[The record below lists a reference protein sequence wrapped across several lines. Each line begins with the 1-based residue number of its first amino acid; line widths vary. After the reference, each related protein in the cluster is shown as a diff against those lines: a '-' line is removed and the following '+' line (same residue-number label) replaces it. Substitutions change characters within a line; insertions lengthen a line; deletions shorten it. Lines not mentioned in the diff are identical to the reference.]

1 MRFSGGNNVT
11 EIKSGERQT
20 ATAHTSLCVFPVD
33 GQRAAVTLA
42 FRRGARR
49 GEDQMSRRLTAA
61 LLALVI
67 AAWFAPAA
75 SSAQEFPSRAI
86 TIIVAQPPGGGTDII
101 SRIFAQQLSEQLG
114 KPVVVENKPG
124 AGTIVGTQA
133 AAKSPPDGY
142 TLLAGLTANMAVNPS
157 LFRTLPYDPVRD
169 FTPVGMMAQF
179 PFVLVV
185 SKDFPAKSVK
195 ELIDMAKAKPGTIN
209 FASAGNGTG
218 QHLSAELF
226 KLMAGVDMT
235 HVPYRGAAPAYS
247 DVISG
252 RTPVFFDNLASA
264 LGQIKGGS
272 VRALGVTGTKRSP
285 LLPDVPTIA
294 EAGVPGYQNYV
305 WFGLWAPKNTPKP
318 VVDKLYAEIRKA
330 AATPAVKERIMKDAG
345 VPMDTAL
352 TAIEPLEKSEIA
364 KWADVVKRAHI
375 QVQ

>member
-1 MRFSGGNNVT
+1 
-11 EIKSGERQT
+11 
-20 ATAHTSLCVFPVD
+20 
-33 GQRAAVTLA
+33 
-42 FRRGARR
+42 
-49 GEDQMSRRLTAA
+49 
-61 LLALVI
+61 
-67 AAWFAPAA
+67 
-75 SSAQEFPSRAI
+75 
-86 TIIVAQPPGGGTDII
+86 
-101 SRIFAQQLSEQLG
+101 
-114 KPVVVENKPG
+114 
-124 AGTIVGTQA
+124 
-133 AAKSPPDGY
+133 
-142 TLLAGLTANMAVNPS
+142 
-157 LFRTLPYDPVRD
+157 
-169 FTPVGMMAQF
+169 
-179 PFVLVV
+179 
-185 SKDFPAKSVK
+185 
-195 ELIDMAKAKPGTIN
+195 
-209 FASAGNGTG
+209 
-218 QHLSAELF
+218 
-226 KLMAGVDMT
+226 MAGVDMT

-330 AATPAVKERIMKDAG
+330 AATPAVQERIMKDAG

-352 TAIEPLEKSEIA
+352 AAIEPMEKAEIA

>member
-1 MRFSGGNNVT
+1 
-11 EIKSGERQT
+11 
-20 ATAHTSLCVFPVD
+20 
-33 GQRAAVTLA
+33 
-42 FRRGARR
+42 
-49 GEDQMSRRLTAA
+49 MSRRLSAA
-61 LLALVI
+61 MLALAI
-67 AAWFAPAA
+67 AAWLAPAA
-75 SSAQEFPSRAI
+75 SFAQDFPSRAI
-86 TIIVAQPPGGGTDII
+86 TIIVPQPPGGGTDII
-101 SRIFAQQLSEQLG
+101 SRIVAQQLSEQLG
-114 KPVVVENKPG
+114 KPVVIENKAG
-124 AGTIVGTQA
+124 AGTLVGTDA
-133 AAKSPPDGY
+133 AAKAAPDGY

-157 LFRTLPYDPVRD
+157 LFKTLPYDPIRN
-169 FTPVGMMAQF
+169 FTPVGMMAEF

-195 ELIDMAKAKPGTIN
+195 DLIAMAKAKPGTIN
-209 FASAGNGTG
+209 FASAGNGSG

-264 LGQIKGGS
+264 LGHIKGGT
-272 VRALGVTGTKRSP
+272 VRALGVTGNKRAP

-318 VVDKLYAEIRKA
+318 VVDRLYAEIRKA
-330 AATPAVKERIMKDAG
+330 VATPSVKERITKDAG
-345 VPMDTAL
+345 VPMDMAL
-352 TAIEPLEKSEIA
+352 GDIEPLEKAEIA

>member
-1 MRFSGGNNVT
+1 MS
-11 EIKSGERQT
+11 
-20 ATAHTSLCVFPVD
+20 
-33 GQRAAVTLA
+33 QRL
-42 FRRGARR
+42 G
-49 GEDQMSRRLTAA
+49 AA
-61 LLALVI
+61 LLAMVI
-67 AAWFAPAA
+67 AVWLAPAA
-75 SSAQEFPSRAI
+75 SFAQDFPSRAI

-101 SRIFAQQLSEQLG
+101 SRIFAQRLSEQLG

-133 AAKSPPDGY
+133 AAKSAPDGY

-157 LFRTLPYDPVRD
+157 LFKTLPYDPVRD

-195 ELIDMAKAKPGTIN
+195 DLIAMAKAKPGTIN
-209 FASAGNGTG
+209 FASAGNGSG

-305 WFGLWAPKNTPKP
+305 WFGLWAPKNTPKL

-330 AATPAVKERIMKDAG
+330 AATPAVQERIMKDAG

-352 TAIEPLEKSEIA
+352 AAIEPMEKAEIA

>member
-1 MRFSGGNNVT
+1 MS
-11 EIKSGERQT
+11 
-20 ATAHTSLCVFPVD
+20 
-33 GQRAAVTLA
+33 QRL
-42 FRRGARR
+42 G
-49 GEDQMSRRLTAA
+49 AA
-61 LLALVI
+61 LLAMVI
-67 AAWFAPAA
+67 AVWLAPAA
-75 SSAQEFPSRAI
+75 SFAQDFPSRAI

-101 SRIFAQQLSEQLG
+101 SRIFAQRLSEQLG

-133 AAKSPPDGY
+133 AAKSAPDGY

-157 LFRTLPYDPVRD
+157 LFKTLPYDPVRD

-195 ELIDMAKAKPGTIN
+195 DLIAMAKAKPGSIN

-305 WFGLWAPKNTPKP
+305 WFG
-318 VVDKLYAEIRKA
+318 
-330 AATPAVKERIMKDAG
+330 
-345 VPMDTAL
+345 
-352 TAIEPLEKSEIA
+352 
-364 KWADVVKRAHI
+364 AHRPN
-375 QVQ
+375 QT

>member
-1 MRFSGGNNVT
+1 
-11 EIKSGERQT
+11 
-20 ATAHTSLCVFPVD
+20 
-33 GQRAAVTLA
+33 
-42 FRRGARR
+42 
-49 GEDQMSRRLTAA
+49 MSRRLSAA
-61 LLALVI
+61 MLASAI
-67 AAWFAPAA
+67 AAWLAPAA
-75 SSAQEFPSRAI
+75 SFAQDFPSRAI
-86 TIIVAQPPGGGTDII
+86 TIIVPQPPGGGTDII
-101 SRIFAQQLSEQLG
+101 SRIVAQQLSEQLG
-114 KPVVVENKPG
+114 KPVVIENKAG
-124 AGTIVGTQA
+124 AGTLVGTDA
-133 AAKSPPDGY
+133 AAKATPDGY

-157 LFRTLPYDPVRD
+157 LFKTLPYDPIRD
-169 FTPVGMMAQF
+169 FTPVGMMAEF

-195 ELIDMAKAKPGTIN
+195 DLIAMAKAKPGTIN
-209 FASAGNGTG
+209 FASAGNGSG

-264 LGQIKGGS
+264 LGHIKGGT
-272 VRALGVTGTKRSP
+272 VRALGVTGNKRAP

-294 EAGVPGYQNYV
+294 EAGVPRYQNYV

-318 VVDKLYAEIRKA
+318 VVDRLYAEIRKA
-330 AATPAVKERIMKDAG
+330 VATPSVKERITKDAG
-345 VPMDTAL
+345 VPMDMAL
-352 TAIEPLEKSEIA
+352 GDIEPLEKAEIA